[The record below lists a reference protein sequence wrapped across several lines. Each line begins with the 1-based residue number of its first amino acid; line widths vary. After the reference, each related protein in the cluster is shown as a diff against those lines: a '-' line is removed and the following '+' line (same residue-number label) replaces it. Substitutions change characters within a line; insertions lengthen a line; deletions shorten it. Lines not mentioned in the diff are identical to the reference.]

1 MVGYVAVTAINTGAD
16 TDGRRYLGTCAWAG
30 LGWTW
35 RWCNGLRRGVR
46 WWLEAASPYVLM
58 VLEEGRQASPDDDD
72 DLQPF
77 AKHSPMPASEQGS
90 QVPEPC
96 SETSPII
103 VPNPR
108 RPHYRTEPRGLT
120 ASNVCQARLFKAIAV
135 PTSAVSRGQ
144 TSMTWWLSSPRTG
157 IYQSA
162 ALCLCE
168 LLPAVPACAMNDAA
182 RSVAQ

>member
-46 WWLEAASPYVLM
+46 WWLEAASPYVLV

-120 ASNVCQARLFKAIAV
+120 ASNVCQARLSKAIAV
-135 PTSAVSRGQ
+135 PTSAVSLLAWANIVAEQAMDRDIPIC
-144 TSMTWWLSSPRTG
+144 SPLPLRTTP
-157 IYQSA
+157 
-162 ALCLCE
+162 CR
-168 LLPAVPACAMNDAA
+168 ACVCHERHG